1 MKQEII
7 SMLKV
12 SWPIMAII
20 LAMVVIIRVAYYK
33 NHKKK
38 VSILNEVMLLLFVA
52 YILILFQLV
61 TYSNNGLNG
70 VNLIPFKEI
79 LRYEFGSKEFTRQ
92 VIGNI
97 ILFIP
102 FGFFITYYANIK
114 NIGSAFFTTVA
125 ASIVIETV
133 QYFIGRSFDIDDIIL
148 NVVGG
153 LLGFLLFV
161 ALDAV
166 KKHLP
171 SFFQKDIIYVIL
183 SILLIAF
190 ILLNI
195 FGVISF

>member
-12 SWPIMAII
+12 SWPIMAIV

-148 NVVGG
+148 NVAGG